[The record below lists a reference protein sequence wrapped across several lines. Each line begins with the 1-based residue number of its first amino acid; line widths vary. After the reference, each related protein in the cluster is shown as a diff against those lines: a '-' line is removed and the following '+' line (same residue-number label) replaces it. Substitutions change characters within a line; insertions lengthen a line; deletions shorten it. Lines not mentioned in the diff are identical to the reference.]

1 MDLWT
6 SQGLDPQIR
15 EFSSQFLKC
24 HPYNLLGHPIWTHR
38 ANEADSQVDVWF
50 KAVKAGKG
58 SAMYDTRIY
67 NVMHALEAMPKRGR
81 QTLFWEF
88 AWILWWPTK
97 HKPA

>member
-1 MDLWT
+1 MSSIFGAPD
-6 SQGLDPQIR
+6 LDP
-15 EFSSQFLKC
+15 
-24 HPYNLLGHPIWTHR
+24 

-81 QTLFWEF
+81 QTLFWE
-88 AWILWWPTK
+88 L
-97 HKPA
+97 